1 MIKNPEKLK
10 IGDRVHNGSA
20 LKGAVLSI
28 TSGKRIELV
37 WDDRLST
44 DTILTSSPFW
54 MFLDRYE

>member
-1 MIKNPEKLK
+1 MIKDPEKLK
-10 IGDRVHNGSA
+10 VGDRVHNGNA

-37 WDDRLST
+37 WEDRLST